1 MIARTL
7 TWKTTVRF
15 AVLVTATTLL
25 VLAAGGWLLD
35 RQMRRGLT
43 LLHEGEAEELRDML
57 RGAPATPEAVRSRVL
72 RDSAGDAE
80 WFFIQIHDEAGR
92 VLFRSAN
99 LGEAVMPDLSPKEH
113 ERMVEL
119 PGVGGVQMTEIRA
132 EGWHIQV
139 GSPLRLERLLL
150 ADYARVSAVL
160 AGAAALAGLGLG
172 YGFSR
177 VTLRPLRAI
186 ADTARRIGG
195 DNLRER
201 IPVPGPGDELAE
213 LARVL
218 NQTFDRLET
227 SFEQVRRFTADASH
241 ELKTPLALMRLNAER
256 LRARASNVADEAA
269 LDDLIEA
276 TGRLQE
282 VIGKLLFLARVE
294 GGGLALA
301 SRPVPVQGLV
311 ADFAEDASALLE
323 DAGGRFEVSG
333 CDAGELRGD
342 AGLLRQL
349 LLNLVSNAA
358 RVTPQGG
365 LVSMEARRTPQG
377 WRLAVTD
384 EGPGLPQDQLER
396 VFGRFVRYSTTPGRG
411 EGSPGHGLGLAICR
425 GIAALHGGEIRAENR
440 DDGRSGLR
448 VVITLPAGA
457 SPA

>member
-15 AVLVTATTLL
+15 AILVTVTTLL

-35 RQMRRGLT
+35 RQMRRGLG

-57 RGAPATPEAVRSRVL
+57 RAAPPTPDAVRARIL

-80 WFFIQIHDEAGR
+80 WFFIQIQDEKGR

-99 LGEAVMPDLSPKEH
+99 LGEAVMPELSPG
-113 ERMVEL
+113 ERERIVEL
-119 PGVGGVQMTEIRA
+119 PGVGVAQMTEIRA
-132 EGWHIQV
+132 DGWRIQV
-139 GSPLRLERLLL
+139 GSPMRMERILL
-150 ADYARVSAVL
+150 ADYARVSAFLV
-160 AGAAALAGLGLG
+160 GAAALAGLGLG

-201 IPVPGPGDELAE
+201 IPTPGPGDELAE

-218 NQTFDRLET
+218 NQTFDRLEA

-256 LRARASNVADEAA
+256 LRARAANSADEAA

-301 SRPVPVQGLV
+301 ARPVPVAAMV
-311 ADFAEDASALLE
+311 ADFADDASALME
-323 DAGGRFEVSG
+323 DVGARFEVTD
-333 CDAGELRGD
+333 CDSGELCGD
-342 AGLLRQL
+342 VSLLRQL

-358 RVTPQGG
+358 RVTPPGG
-365 LVSMEARRTPQG
+365 LVTLEARRTSQG

-384 EGPGLPQDQLER
+384 EGPGLPEEQLEQ
-396 VFGRFVRYSTTPGRG
+396 VFGRFVRFSASAGRG
-411 EGSPGHGLGLAICR
+411 DGAPGHGLGLSICR
-425 GIAALHGGEIRAENR
+425 GIAGLHGGDIRAGNR
-440 DDGRSGLR
+440 KDGRTGLR
-448 VVITLPAGA
+448 VVVNLPAVDA
-457 SPA
+457 SV